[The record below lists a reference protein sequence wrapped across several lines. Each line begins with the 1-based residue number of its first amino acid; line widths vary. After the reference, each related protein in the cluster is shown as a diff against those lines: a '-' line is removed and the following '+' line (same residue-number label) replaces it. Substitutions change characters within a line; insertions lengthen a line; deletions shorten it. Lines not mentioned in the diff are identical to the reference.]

1 MPTDSTTPLVT
12 ISTFAMLIGI
22 ILMVGSVWG
31 ALLLLKDAKKH
42 KKFAKIIRIIAAVVQ
57 LTAILGSILIVSVV
71 FSNIQSVWARFAWL
85 MTVLL
90 VISFLSMITNVRWAM
105 LLFIQAGKMKKF
117 AKWIRI
123 ICWVLMIVSLF
134 SSVMTGL

>member
-1 MPTDSTTPLVT
+1 MPTDPTTPLVT

-22 ILMVGSVWG
+22 ILMIGSVWG
-31 ALLLLKDAKKH
+31 AVLLLKDAKKH

-71 FSNIQSVWARFAWL
+71 FSSIQSVGPRFAWL

-90 VISFLSMITNVRWAM
+90 IISFLSMITNVRWAI
-105 LLFIQAGKMKKF
+105 LLFLQSRKMKKF

-123 ICWVLMIVSLF
+123 ICWVLMIISLF
-134 SSVMTGL
+134 SSVMTWL

>member
-71 FSNIQSVWARFAWL
+71 FSNIQSVGARFAGL

-90 VISFLSMITNVRWAM
+90 VISFLSMITNVRGAM

-123 ICWVLMIVSLF
+123 ICGVLMIVSLF